1 MVNAARRLFYSAAG
15 LTLVFRLWLAAAMPI
30 TGDEAYF
37 IWWGWIPD
45 WGFYDHPPMIG
56 WWLAALLAFGDT
68 EWLLRLPQVAQPV
81 LLALAVRWAWP
92 RLWSEQPEQAE
103 RRDWAALLVLLAPV
117 NVWNVFVTTDTALV
131 YCAVLSGLAWLFA
144 VRDDNPRWYALAG
157 IFLAGAVLSKYFAA
171 LLGFAYLIDV
181 LRRRTA
187 RAFAGLAVT
196 YATTVPALLL
206 MAWWNAGHCWSNY
219 MFNFVNR
226 HGANTGLN
234 WETPLLYAATLGYVL
249 TPPVLW
255 LIFRRRASR
264 RPASADFWLRPLRL
278 TSAEPQLAS
287 TESRDRLVSSRRPS
301 SADFSTVERSLATL
315 VIVPLLL
322 FAALSLFKTIGLHW
336 LLAFVPFAILLAVR
350 RLSGPAVPK
359 LAWFFMGFAA
369 LHLAVA
375 LVVSSLPLETWRSL
389 KLYPGLVLTFESRA
403 LVAHAAPGDSL
414 LVSDGYSNA
423 VILGYNLRRYVP
435 VLGMAS
441 SHARHDDFLTDWRLQ
456 DGRDITVLRKTAPA
470 PDEYTAWFRRVTT
483 DSFEH
488 RGAHYWVVRGRGFDY
503 AAYRDSVLRE
513 VRRRYYA
520 LPPWLPQT
528 GCYFCDRYFPE
539 KTCIR

>member
-1 MVNAARRLFYSAAG
+1 MLFSVQRLFLAAVG

-45 WGFYDHPPMIG
+45 WGFYDHPPLIG
-56 WWLAALLAFGDT
+56 WLLAGLLAVGDA
-68 EWLLRLPQVAQPV
+68 EWWLRLPQVVQPV

-92 RLWSEQPEQAE
+92 LLWPEQAE

-144 VRDDNPRWYALAG
+144 SRENGENSLRWYVLAG

-181 LRRRTA
+181 LRRRNA
-187 RAFAGLAVT
+187 RAFAGLAIT
-196 YATTVPALLL
+196 YAITVPALLL
-206 MAWWNAGHCWSNY
+206 MAWWNAGNCWSNY

-226 HGANTGLN
+226 HGAHSGIGVVNSLI
-234 WETPLLYAATLGYVL
+234 YAATLAYVL

-264 RPASADFWLRPLRL
+264 RPASPEKGLPFGHADYSPV
-278 TSAEPQLAS
+278 
-287 TESRDRLVSSRRPS
+287 D
-301 SADFSTVERSLATL
+301 RSLATL
-315 VIVPLLL
+315 VAVPLLL
-322 FAALSLFKTIGLHW
+322 FAALSLFRTVGLHW
-336 LLAFVPFAILLAVR
+336 VLAFVPFALLLAVR

-375 LVVSSLPLETWRSL
+375 LVVSRLPLETWRSF
-389 KLYPGLVLTFESRA
+389 KIYPGLVLTFESRA
-403 LVAHAAPGDSL
+403 LVAHATAGPPQGGMRPPVTAAGDFMGGSEPG
-414 LVSDGYSNA
+414 
-423 VILGYNLRRYVP
+423 LRAWGRYRP
-435 VLGMAS
+435 RPATACWLRMA
-441 SHARHDDFLTDWRLQ
+441 
-456 DGRDITVLRKTAPA
+456 
-470 PDEYTAWFRRVTT
+470 
-483 DSFEH
+483 
-488 RGAHYWVVRGRGFDY
+488 
-503 AAYRDSVLRE
+503 
-513 VRRRYYA
+513 
-520 LPPWLPQT
+520 
-528 GCYFCDRYFPE
+528 
-539 KTCIR
+539 IRMR